1 MSQKLARKMKSCS
14 KRCRQLVDRPNF
26 GTFKESS
33 SDDDFLMLTFILN
46 KEPVI
51 LFNKV
56 IRRLDFQGHR
66 KKVVTEQRLC
76 NLIIV

>member
-1 MSQKLARKMKSCS
+1 M
-14 KRCRQLVDRPNF
+14 DRPNF